1 MTLPVRPWQQVGNSS
16 GFTRITSRD
25 FEFDNDPNVELSL
38 LGIMGN
44 LSKCWQPAMN
54 MGFSVPEVPTCFST
68 SVQPHQHCH
77 KSTKI
82 DSTQHLG
89 IEACLLGLSKW
100 KVVSPMN

>member
-25 FEFDNDPNVELSL
+25 FEFDNDPNVELSV

-68 SVQPHQHCH
+68 SVQPTSALPQ
-77 KSTKI
+77 KYENRFNSTSW
-82 DSTQHLG
+82 D
-89 IEACLLGLSKW
+89 
-100 KVVSPMN
+100 